1 VSRSRNLF
9 VPLRALMVIAIAL
22 LGLVALRAPAVA
34 EPVPLTL
41 TITPSST
48 NVPSG
53 SSLTYSLHMENTGG
67 AQLDDVVLNAQ
78 MNGLTGIIL
87 TSTVG
92 SCDESD
98 SLVHCD
104 AGSLE
109 GFSSWDVTIRGT
121 VTAANGTTLHNG
133 ATASGTHSSNTDTAS
148 AYADVLVTNAVT
160 EPLPDLKVSV
170 QGPTSIGEGQEATFK
185 LTVNNIGTANAV
197 DVRVSNTLPANFSFV
212 SAVGN
217 SLFVCSSTPP
227 LTVTCTGGRVNM
239 GANATITIV
248 ATAGFGYNAATDPP
262 LKDTAVV
269 DPYDEIDELNELN
282 NTGSLLSQPVQ
293 PPAQQGLTIAMTDAP
308 NPVRPGQLLTYLIHI
323 ENIAATRADSVAMVD
338 TTQGLQASSITATTT
353 KGVCTVSAPKVT
365 CTQKNPTLRLD
376 PGQSMDVTITGRV
389 VNTAGSLITNTATV
403 TGNIKNKGV
412 TNTAKTTT
420 TVNPGVDLSVVQHAV
435 VNHNDNAPAVPDAFR
450 AWDNFDYEISI
461 GNSGLDDATDV
472 VVRELLAPGVVLKS
486 YTSSTGAVACGQSGQ
501 VVTCTGLDVAGSISS
516 GSPGGTV
523 EKITLTVIAPPTT
536 GSIDA
541 TFTVDP
547 NNAIFES
554 DETNNSWTAS
564 ALIET
569 GIDLTVTKASEPK
582 VAPSGTLIYTIT
594 ASNIGTQDATGV
606 VVRDTLPAGTRFR
619 EVVGDHNFTCHHNG
633 AATGGIIECVGGNLR
648 GTHDHTLAPD
658 QATITVTLFAPAAP
672 GFIKNQVRIDPD
684 GQIDEILEDNNINT
698 LITEIIIDGGCC
710 VYHEFTIDK
719 TQVSP
724 AGDVAPHGI
733 VEYDLVVKNHGSDV
747 AFDVVVEDHMPDG
760 MVFRSAE
767 DTLPGTGAFTCQLA
781 GQVIRCTGGTLDGS
795 IGQTALAGDQTRTIH
810 VNAFAPDQPG
820 SYINQAIIDPDNADP
835 ESNETNNQDS
845 VTTVVALGGGGSY
858 IDLKAD
864 SSQSAP
870 VDGGGNPTDVVPS
883 GNLHYKLKLEN
894 VGTAVAFNVTA
905 RDTIPDGAVFRS
917 AVDTSPGAGAFACS
931 EVGGVI
937 TCTGG
942 TLDGSNNDTPAAGDN
957 VRFIDVALFAPTQP
971 GDYIN
976 QVTIDPDEVIAEND
990 ETNNSDQT
998 LTRVRLSGG
1007 GNYTDL
1013 KVSSIA
1019 SSNATP
1025 EPEQSY
1031 DYTVTIENTGTD
1043 PAYNVSLR
1051 NVLDPEVTFVK
1062 VTTTAAGSNDL
1073 SCSQSNGVITCDG
1086 GVLDGSND
1094 LDPTFDNTAEIV
1106 ITVKAPREQDYTY
1119 PLQSRVD
1126 PANTTPESNEA
1137 NNTAFKDVNVKA
1149 VMDLQTTISATGS
1162 QGSNGSVTFT
1172 AQRNGGFMTNAFVT
1186 VVANLPVGTI
1196 PLDVDAPDGWN
1207 CQIEENPI
1215 NKVTCTGAMTA
1226 GENASFTVTTYVTGG
1241 SGQDNASST
1250 IDPDNVYVEVDETN
1264 NYVATS

>member
-1 VSRSRNLF
+1 MRCLVSRSTSQF
-9 VPLRALMVIAIAL
+9 VLLRSLLAVALAL
-22 LGLVALRAPAVA
+22 LGLAAVSPTA
-34 EPVPLTL
+34 QADPVPLTL

-53 SSLTYSLHMENTGG
+53 SSLTYALHVSNTGG

-92 SCDESD
+92 ACDESD
-98 SLVHCD
+98 NLVTCE

-133 ATASGTHSSNTDTAS
+133 ATVSATHSSNTDTAS

-160 EPLPDLKVSV
+160 QPLPDLKVSV
-170 QGPTSIGEGQEATFK
+170 QGPTSIGEGQDATFQ

-197 DVRVSNTLPANFSFV
+197 DVRVVNTLPSGFSFV

-217 SLFVCSSTPP
+217 SLFVCSNTPP

-248 ATAGFGYNAATDPP
+248 ATAGFGYDSATDPP

-269 DPYDEIDELNELN
+269 DPYDEIDELDELN

-308 NPVRPGQLLTYLIHI
+308 NPVRPGQLLTYSIHI
-323 ENIAATRADSVAMVD
+323 ANIAATRADSIAMVD

-365 CTQKNPTLRLD
+365 CTQKSPTLRLD
-376 PGQSMDVTITGRV
+376 PGETIDITITGRV
-389 VNTAGSLITNTATV
+389 VNAAGSLITNTATV

-435 VNHNDNAPAVPDAFR
+435 VNHNDNAPALPDAFR
-450 AWDNFDYEISI
+450 AWDDYDYEISI

-472 VVRELLAPGVVLKS
+472 VVRELLAPGVTLKS
-486 YTSSTGAVACGQSGQ
+486 YVAPGGVVCGQSGL
-501 VVTCTGLDVAGSISS
+501 VVTCTGLAVAGSISS
-516 GSPGGTV
+516 GLPGGTV

-536 GSIDA
+536 GVIDA
-541 TFTVDP
+541 TVTVDP

-554 DETNNSWTAS
+554 DETNNTWTAS
-564 ALIET
+564 ARIDT

-606 VVRDTLPAGTRFR
+606 VVHDTLPAGTRFR

-633 AATGGIIECVGGNLR
+633 AATGGIIECAGGTLR

-698 LITEIIIDGGCC
+698 LITEIVIDGGCC

-719 TQVSP
+719 SQVSP
-724 AGDVAPHGI
+724 AADVAPHGI

-747 AFDVVVEDHMPDG
+747 AFDVVVEDHLPDG

-767 DTLPGTGAFTCQLA
+767 DTLPGTGAFTCQPA

-820 SYINQAIIDPDNADP
+820 SYINQAIIDPDNTDP

-864 SSQSAP
+864 SSQSSP

-883 GNLHYKLKLEN
+883 GTLQYRLKVEN
-894 VGTAVAFNVTA
+894 VGTAVAFNVTVQ
-905 RDTIPDGAVFRS
+905 DTIPQGAVFRS
-917 AVDTSPGAGAFACS
+917 AKDTAVGEGAFTCS
-931 EVGGVI
+931 QSGGVI
-937 TCTGG
+937 TCAGG

-957 VRFIDVALFAPTQP
+957 VRTIVVDLFAPTQP
-971 GDYIN
+971 GDYTN

-998 LTRVRLSGG
+998 VTRVRLSGG

-1013 KVSSIA
+1013 KVQGITHSIA
-1019 SSNATP
+1019 VP
-1025 EPEQSY
+1025 EPEQPYS
-1031 DYTVTIENTGTD
+1031 YTVTIENTGTD

-1073 SCSQSNGVITCDG
+1073 SCTESGGVVTCDG

-1094 LDPTFDNTAEIV
+1094 LDPTFDSTAEIT

-1126 PANTTPESNEA
+1126 PGNTTPESNEA
-1137 NNTAFKDVNVKA
+1137 NNTDFEDVQVKA
-1149 VMDLQTTISATGS
+1149 VLDLTSTITSTGTK
-1162 QGSNGSVTFT
+1162 GSNGDVTFH
-1172 AQRNGGFMTNAFVT
+1172 AIRADGFMAMDDVT
-1186 VVANLPVGTI
+1186 IVAELPVGTI
-1196 PLDVDAPDGWN
+1196 PLNVKPANLWT

-1215 NKVTCTGAMTA
+1215 NKVTCHGPLAA
-1226 GENASFTVTTYVTGG
+1226 GDDLTFSVTTYVTGDG
-1241 SGQDNASST
+1241 GVANAY
-1250 IDPDNVYVEVDETN
+1250 IDPANEFIEKDETN
-1264 NYVATS
+1264 NASHG

>member
-1 VSRSRNLF
+1 VSRKF
-9 VPLRALMVIAIAL
+9 VVVLRAFTALTIAL
-22 LGLVALRAPAVA
+22 LGVVALRGTAQAD
-34 EPVPLTL
+34 PVPLTL
-41 TITPSST
+41 TITPSAT

-53 SSLTYSLHMENTGG
+53 SSLTYAIHVSNTGG
-67 AQLDDVVLNAQ
+67 SQLDDVVLNAQ

-92 SCDESD
+92 ACDESD
-98 SLVHCD
+98 YLVTCD

-133 ATASGTHSSNTDTAS
+133 ATVSATHSSNTDTAS
-148 AYADVLVTNAVT
+148 AYADILVTNAVT

-170 QGPTSIGEGQEATFK
+170 QGPTSIGEGQDATFN

-197 DVRVSNTLPANFSFV
+197 DVRVVNTLPANFTFV

-269 DPYDEIDELNELN
+269 DPYDELDELDELN
-282 NTGSLLSQPVQ
+282 NTGSLLSQPIQ

-308 NPVRPGQLLTYLIHI
+308 NPVRPGQLLTYSIHI
-323 ENIAATRADSVAMVD
+323 VNIAATRADSVAMVD

-376 PGQSMDVTITGRV
+376 PGESMDITITGRV
-389 VNTAGSLITNTATV
+389 VNSAGSLITNTATV

-450 AWDNFDYEISI
+450 AWDNYDYEISI

-472 VVRELLAPGVVLKS
+472 VVRELLAPGVTLKS
-486 YTSSTGAVACGQSGQ
+486 YVAPGGVVCGQSGQ
-501 VVTCTGLDVAGSISS
+501 VVTCTGLTVAGSISS
-516 GSPGGTV
+516 GLPGGTV

-536 GSIDA
+536 GTIDA
-541 TFTVDP
+541 TVTVDP

-554 DETNNSWTAS
+554 DETNNTWTAS
-564 ALIET
+564 ARIDT

-633 AATGGIIECVGGNLR
+633 AATGGVVECVGGNLR

-658 QATITVTLFAPAAP
+658 EATITVILFAPAAP

-710 VYHEFTIDK
+710 VYHEFTIVK
-719 TQVSP
+719 SQVSP
-724 AGDVAPHGI
+724 AAEVAPHGI

-747 AFDVVVEDHMPDG
+747 AFDLVVEDHMPDG

-795 IGQTALAGDQTRTIH
+795 IGQTAQAGDQTRTIH
-810 VNAFAPDQPG
+810 ISAFAPDQPG

-883 GNLHYKLKLEN
+883 GNLHYQLKLEN

-905 RDTIPDGAVFRS
+905 RDTIPQGAVFRS
-917 AVDTSPGAGAFACS
+917 ATDTAPGAGAFDCS
-931 EVGGVI
+931 EAGGVI

-971 GDYIN
+971 GDYTN

-998 LTRVRLSGG
+998 LTKVRLSGG

-1019 SSNATP
+1019 TSNATP

-1031 DYTVTIENTGTD
+1031 DYTVTVENTGTD
-1043 PAYNVSLR
+1043 PAYNVSVR

-1062 VTTTAAGSNDL
+1062 VTTTAAGSNDF

-1094 LDPTFDNTAEIV
+1094 FDPTFDSTAEIV

-1119 PLQSRVD
+1119 PLQSRAD

-1137 NNTAFKDVNVKA
+1137 NNAAFKDVQVRA
-1149 VMDLQTTISATGS
+1149 VLDLESTIESTGNK
-1162 QGSNGSVTFT
+1162 GENGDVTFHAKRT
-1172 AQRNGGFMTNAFVT
+1172 AGFMAMDDVT
-1186 VVANLPVGTI
+1186 IVAELPVGTI
-1196 PLDVDAPDGWN
+1196 PLNVKPANLWT

-1215 NKVTCTGAMTA
+1215 NRVICHGPLDA
-1226 GENASFTVTTYVTGG
+1226 GGDLTFSVTTYVTGDG
-1241 SGQDNASST
+1241 GIANAF
-1250 IDPDNVYVEVDETN
+1250 IDPDNQYVEVNEAN
-1264 NYVATS
+1264 NASHG

>member
-1 VSRSRNLF
+1 MSRIRN
-9 VPLRALMVIAIAL
+9 VRIALRAVLAIAIAL
-22 LGLVALRAPAVA
+22 LGLVAFRAPAVA

-41 TITPSST
+41 TITPSAT

-53 SSLTYSLHMENTGG
+53 SSLTYFVHVENTGG
-67 AQLDDVVLNAQ
+67 AQIDDLVLNAQ

-98 SLVHCD
+98 NLVHCD

-109 GFSSWDVTIRGT
+109 GFSDWDVTIRGI

-133 ATASGTHSSNTDTAS
+133 ATASGTHTSNTDTAS

-170 QGPTSIGEGQEATFK
+170 QGPTSIGEGADATFQ

-197 DVRVSNTLPANFSFV
+197 DVRVVNTLPAGFTFSSV
-212 SAVGN
+212 TAN
-217 SLFVCSSTPP
+217 SLFICTFTPP
-227 LTVTCTGGRVNM
+227 LTVTCTGGRVNF

-248 ATAGFGYNAATDPP
+248 ATAGFGYDSTTDPP
-262 LKDTAVV
+262 LENTAVV
-269 DPYDEIDELNELN
+269 DPYDEIDELDELN
-282 NTGSLLSQPVQ
+282 NTGSLLALPIQ
-293 PPAQQGLTIAMTDAP
+293 PPAQQGLTITKQDSP
-308 NPVRPGQLLTYLIHI
+308 NPVRPGQLLTYSIHI
-323 ENIAATRADSVAMVD
+323 ENIAATRADNVAMVD

-365 CTQKNPTLRLD
+365 CTQKNPTLRLN
-376 PGQSMDVTITGRV
+376 PGESIDINIIGRV
-389 VNTAGSLITNTATV
+389 VNSAGSIITNTATV

-435 VNHNDNAPAVPDAFR
+435 VNHNDYAGTPDAFR
-450 AWDNFDYEISI
+450 AWDNYDYEISI

-486 YTSSTGAVACGQSGQ
+486 YTSSTGAVVCGQSGQ
-501 VVTCTGLDVAGSISS
+501 VVTCTGLNVMGSISS
-516 GSPGGTV
+516 GNPSGSV
-523 EKITLTVIAPPTT
+523 EKITLTVIAPPDT

-541 TFTVDP
+541 IVTVDP

-554 DETNNSWTAS
+554 DETNNSWTAT

-569 GIDLTVTKASEPK
+569 GIDLTVVKASEPK

-606 VVRDTLPAGTRFR
+606 VVRDILPAGTRFR
-619 EVVGDHNFTCHHNG
+619 EVVGDHNFTCSHDG
-633 AATGGIIECVGGNLR
+633 AATGGVIECIGGNLR
-648 GTHDHTLAPD
+648 GTHDHTLPVD
-658 QATITVTLFAPAAP
+658 EATITITLFAPAAP

-684 GQIDEILEDNNINT
+684 LQIDEVFDDNNINT
-698 LITEIIIDGGCC
+698 LMTEIIIDGGCC

-719 TQVSP
+719 SQVSP

-747 AFDVVVEDHMPDG
+747 AFDLVVEDHMPDG

-767 DTLPGTGAFTCQLA
+767 DTLPGTGAFTCELA
-781 GQVIRCTGGTLDGS
+781 DQVIRCTGGTLDGS
-795 IGQTALAGDQTRTIH
+795 IGQTAQAGDQTRTIH

-820 SYINQAIIDPDNADP
+820 SYINQAIIDPQNADP

-845 VTTVVALGGGGSY
+845 VTTVVKLGGGGSY

-864 SSQSAP
+864 GSQSAP
-870 VDGGGNPTDVVPS
+870 LDGGNPDEVVPS
-883 GNLHYKLKLEN
+883 GNLHYQLKLEN
-894 VGTAVAFNVTA
+894 VGTAVAFNVTV
-905 RDTIPDGAVFRS
+905 RDTIPAGAVFRS
-917 AVDTSPGAGAFACS
+917 ATDTAPGAGAFDCS
-931 EVGGVI
+931 ESGGVI

-957 VRFIDVALFAPTQP
+957 VRFIDVALFAPAQP
-971 GDYIN
+971 GDYTN
-976 QVTIDPDEVIAEND
+976 QVVIDPDEVIAEND

-998 LTRVRLSGG
+998 VTKVRLDGT

-1013 KVSSIA
+1013 KVASITPSLA
-1019 SSNATP
+1019 SP
-1025 EPEQSY
+1025 EPEQPY
-1031 DYTVTIENTGTD
+1031 TYTVTIENTGTD

-1051 NVLDPEVTFVK
+1051 TVLDPEVTFVK
-1062 VTTTAAGSNDL
+1062 VVTDADSNDL
-1073 SCSQSNGVITCDG
+1073 SCTHSNGVVTCDG
-1086 GVLDGSND
+1086 GVLDGSNN
-1094 LDPTFDNTAEIV
+1094 LDPTFDNTAAIV
-1106 ITVKAPREQDYTY
+1106 ITVKAPREQTY
-1119 PLQSRVD
+1119 EYPVQSRVD

-1137 NNTAFKDVNVKA
+1137 NNSLFKNVTVTA
-1149 VMDLQTTISATGS
+1149 VMDLVPTISVSGS
-1162 QGSNGSVTFT
+1162 KGSEGSVTFT
-1172 AQRNGGFMTNAFVT
+1172 GQRTGGFMTEAFVT
-1186 VVANLPVGTI
+1186 IVAELPVGTI
-1196 PLDVDAPDGWN
+1196 PLDVQAEAGWS

-1215 NKVTCTGAMTA
+1215 NKVTCTGVMTA
-1226 GENASFTVTTYVTGG
+1226 GANPSFTVTTYVTG
-1241 SGQDNASST
+1241 DDNNASVT
-1250 IDPDNVYVEVDETN
+1250 IDPGNAYIEANEN
-1264 NYVATS
+1264 NNFVAS